1 MRALDISVVGATG
14 AVGTALIKLLE
25 KSEIAIN
32 RLRLFSCSSGAR
44 QFKFRDQT
52 YLVEALRDI
61 GDIADT
67 KTDIAFFCAGGDVS
81 AKWGASFAS
90 QGTLVID
97 TSNSFRM
104 DPDVPLIVPQVNA
117 RSLTVRPPSG
127 IVANPDCS
135 TIQLVRALKPLI
147 ATFDIHQIILT
158 TYQAASGMGLLG
170 CKELLNGA
178 EAVLEGSAGPPAER
192 FPVPLAFNVIP
203 QIGEISR
210 EGVALEERKLV
221 QESRKIFGMPHL
233 QLTATCVRVPVK
245 TGHSEAVYV
254 EFDDHVRLEQ
264 VRELLA
270 NEPGVRLY
278 ADEIRDGYPTPRFLG
293 DPADVHVGR
302 VRVNP
307 ENPRGLWMW
316 VVADNLQVG
325 AALNALL
332 IAQLAIANNLIGE
345 HEDCQV
351 RGVEFSR
358 SF

>member
-25 KSEIAIN
+25 TSGIPIN
-32 RLRLFSCSSGAR
+32 RLRLFASGSGTR
-44 QFKFRDQT
+44 LFKFRDQT
-52 YLVEALRDI
+52 FFVEALRDI

-67 KTDIAFFCAGGDVS
+67 KTDIAFFFAGGDVS
-81 AKWGASFAS
+81 VEWGAPFAS

-97 TSNSFRM
+97 NSNSFRM

-117 RSLTVRPPSG
+117 RSFTVRPRSG
-127 IVANPDCS
+127 IVANPSCP
-135 TIQLVRALKPLI
+135 TIQLVRVLKPLI
-147 ATFDIHQIILT
+147 ATFHVHQILLT

-170 CKELLNGA
+170 CKELLDGA

-221 QESRKIFGMPHL
+221 QESRKIFGMPDL
-233 QLTATCVRVPVK
+233 QLTATCVTVPVTK
-245 TGHSEAVYV
+245 GHSEAVYV

-316 VVADNLQVG
+316 VVADDLQVG

-332 IAQLAIANNLIGE
+332 IAQLAIANNLISE
-345 HEDCQV
+345 T
-351 RGVEFSR
+351 
-358 SF
+358 

>member
-14 AVGTALIKLLE
+14 AVGTALIQLLE
-25 KSEIAIN
+25 KSEIAID
-32 RLRLFSCSSGAR
+32 RLRLFASSSGAR
-44 QFKFRDQT
+44 QLKFRDQT

-61 GDIADT
+61 GDIGDT
-67 KTDIAFFCAGGDVS
+67 KTDIAFFSAGGDVS
-81 AKWGASFAS
+81 AVWGARFAS
-90 QGTLVID
+90 QGALVID
-97 TSNSFRM
+97 NSNAFRM
-104 DPDVPLIVPQVNA
+104 KPDVPLIVPQVNA
-117 RSLTVRPPSG
+117 CSLTVRPPSG
-127 IVANPDCS
+127 MVANPNCS
-135 TIQLVRALKPLI
+135 TIQLVRALRPLM
-147 ATFDIHQIILT
+147 ATFGVHQVLLT
-158 TYQAASGMGLLG
+158 TYQAASGVGLRG
-170 CKELLNGA
+170 INELEDGA
-178 EAVLEGSAGPPAER
+178 EAWLEGSAGPAAES

-203 QIGEISR
+203 QIGEICR

-233 QLTATCVRVPVK
+233 QLTATCVRVPVR

-278 ADEIRDGYPTPRFLG
+278 ANDYPTPRFLG

-345 HEDCQV
+345 T
-351 RGVEFSR
+351 
-358 SF
+358 